1 LDVVIP
7 EKYCFAA
14 EVGLS
19 GELRNVPRVEQ
30 RIQEAEKL
38 GFTTLVVAQKSKIP
52 TSKLKVIALDNVRG
66 LVELL
71 F

>member
-1 LDVVIP
+1 MNGFINKSNVN
-7 EKYCFAA
+7 Y
-14 EVGLS
+14 
-19 GELRNVPRVEQ
+19 VPRLEQ

-38 GFTTLVVAQKSKIP
+38 GFKTLIVAQKSKIP
-52 TSKLKVIALDNVRG
+52 TSKLEVIALDNIRG